1 MEENFTKFLIEKL
14 QKDYNSIASFF
25 ASQRQKPW
33 PETEFLVE
41 KYLKEGDIIL
51 DLGCGSGQLFE
62 FFKKKRVTYFG
73 IDFSEKLIEIAKKRY
88 PIANFVAGNVA
99 KLPFADEF
107 FDKVYAIALFH
118 HLPSKKLRSQV
129 LNEIKRVLKKEG
141 LLILTVWNLWKK
153 KNAKKL
159 IFKFAFLKILK
170 KTKLDPGDILM
181 DWKGIKDFYFHCF
194 TKKELKKM
202 IFQNGFDIIEIGEFL
217 VGKKQQNSNF
227 YLISSPHSL
236 KDKIRASGA

>member
-1 MEENFTKFLIEKL
+1 MEENFAKFLIEKL

-33 PETEFLVE
+33 PEAEFLVE
-41 KYLKEGDIIL
+41 KYAKEGEKIL
-51 DLGCGSGQLFE
+51 DLACGSGQWLE
-62 FFKKKRVTYFG
+62 FFKKKKIIYFG

-88 PIANFVAGNVA
+88 PKSNFLVGNVT

-129 LNEIKRVLKKEG
+129 LNEIKRVLKKDG
-141 LLILTVWNLWKK
+141 FLILTVWNLWKNK
-153 KNAKKL
+153 DAQKL

-170 KTKLDPGDILM
+170 KTKLDAGDILM
-181 DWKGIKDFYFHCF
+181 NWKGIKDFYFHCF

-202 IFQNGFDIIEIGEFL
+202 IFQNGFDIIKIGEFL

-227 YLISSPHSL
+227 YLIARPYSL